1 MYSIK
6 TLNKIS
12 PVGLEKLDLNRY
24 NCSDSESDPDGIIVR
39 SASLH
44 EYEFNRNLKG
54 IARAGAGVNNIPIDK
69 CTAAGIAVFNTPG
82 GNANAVK
89 ELTVAS
95 FFLAS
100 RKIVDAI
107 NWAQTL
113 KGKGAEIPA
122 LVEKGKS
129 NFTGPEL
136 AGKKLG
142 VIGLGAIG
150 SLIVNAALGL
160 NMEVYGYDN
169 YLSVESALRMSR
181 GLKRVDSVRAIYENC
196 DYITVHVPLTP
207 DTKGMINK
215 DVIAQMKDGVRLFNF
230 SRGDIIN
237 KEDVAQAL
245 ESGKIAKYVTDF
257 PDEEV
262 LAMKNVIAIP
272 HLAASTPES
281 EDNCAV
287 MAVNELTDY
296 LENGNTVNSVN
307 FPNVSSE
314 RSTGSRICVLHRNI
328 PNMLT
333 QITSVVSAENYNIEF
348 MHSKSRGDVSYAI
361 FDMTKTITDPMIAEK
376 ISKVDGVMNVRVI
389 D

>member
-1 MYSIK
+1 MYSVK

-12 PVGLEKLDLNRY
+12 PVGLAKLDKTVY
-24 NCSDSESDPDGIIVR
+24 NCSDSESDPDGILVR

-44 EYEFNRNLKG
+44 EYPFNSNLKA
-54 IARAGAGVNNIPIDK
+54 IARAGAGVNNIPLDK
-69 CTAAGIAVFNTPG
+69 CTAEGIAVFNTPG

-89 ELTVAS
+89 ELTIAAL
-95 FFLAS
+95 FLAS
-100 RKIVDAI
+100 RKIVDSI
-107 NWAQTL
+107 NWVQTI
-113 KGKGAEIPA
+113 KDKGAEIPA

-129 NFTGPEL
+129 NFVGPEL

-150 SLIVNAALGL
+150 SQIVNAALGL

-169 YLSVESALRMSR
+169 YLSVESALKMSR
-181 GLKRVDSVRAIYENC
+181 SLKKVDNVKAIYENC

-215 DVIAQMKDGVRLFNF
+215 NVIAQMKDGVRLFNF

-237 KEDVAQAL
+237 EDDVAEGL

-257 PDEEV
+257 PDEKV

-281 EDNCAV
+281 EDNCAA
-287 MAVNELTDY
+287 MAVSELTDY
-296 LENGNTVNSVN
+296 IENGNTKNSVN
-307 FPNVSSE
+307 FPNVTSE
-314 RSTGSRICVLHRNI
+314 RSTGSRVCVLHKNI
-328 PNMLT
+328 PNMLS
-333 QITSVVSAENYNIEF
+333 QFTSVISGKNHNIDYV
-348 MHSKSRGDVSYAI
+348 HSKSKADLSYAI
-361 FDMTKTITDPMIAEK
+361 FDLSDTIKDTEIENSIKTI
-376 ISKVDGVMNVRVI
+376 DGVLKVRVI